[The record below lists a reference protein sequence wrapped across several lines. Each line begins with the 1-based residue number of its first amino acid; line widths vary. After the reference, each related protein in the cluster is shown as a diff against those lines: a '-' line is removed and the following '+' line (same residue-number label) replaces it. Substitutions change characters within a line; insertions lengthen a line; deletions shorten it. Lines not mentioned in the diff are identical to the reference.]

1 MDESNKINK
10 TLLILDGFAVIFRVY
25 YSRQPMS
32 TSTGITTTIV
42 QGLLSILFKLI
53 NEVNPSHIILAMD
66 SKGPTFRHEEYPE
79 YKAGRDPAPPDL
91 TEQIPTLEKVINS
104 FGIPI
109 YSVEKYE
116 ADDLIGTISSSNLT
130 KDFKKIIVS
139 GDKDLFQLI
148 DENTSI
154 WYSSPNRFSSD
165 RLVSSDTYQD
175 EKGFEGI
182 SPKNVPDLKGLAGDS
197 SEKIKGIPGIGQKVA
212 ISLLN
217 KYKDLDKIYENIDQ
231 IPDLE
236 IRGAS
241 RVQSLLSQ
249 YKENAYQSR
258 MLATINTKAPL
269 NLDIAESEFWDFEKK
284 EVVENLTEL
293 ELMSLIKRIPT
304 KEDKQETILPK
315 INGEYRCVNNEAM
328 INLLEKL
335 VLNKKNFSF
344 DTETTSLNPFEA
356 ELVGISISTDTETGW
371 YIPVNHS
378 IGENISTQNLAK
390 IKRLFE
396 DPAIEKYA
404 HNANYDL
411 SVLVNNNFEVNN
423 LSSNSL

>member
-1 MDESNKINK
+1 M
-10 TLLILDGFAVIFRVY
+10 
-25 YSRQPMS
+25 
-32 TSTGITTTIV
+32 
-42 QGLLSILFKLI
+42 
-53 NEVNPSHIILAMD
+53 
-66 SKGPTFRHEEYPE
+66 
-79 YKAGRDPAPPDL
+79 
-91 TEQIPTLEKVINS
+91 
-104 FGIPI
+104 
-109 YSVEKYE
+109 
-116 ADDLIGTISSSNLT
+116 IGTISSSNLT

-197 SEKIKGIPGIGQKVA
+197 SDNIKGIPGIGQKVA

-217 KYKDLDKIYENIDQ
+217 KYKDLDTIYENIDQ

-269 NLDIAESEFWDFEKK
+269 NLDIAESEFWDFEKR
-284 EVVENLTEL
+284 
-293 ELMSLIKRIPT
+293 SR
-304 KEDKQETILPK
+304 
-315 INGEYRCVNNEAM
+315 
-328 INLLEKL
+328 
-335 VLNKKNFSF
+335 
-344 DTETTSLNPFEA
+344 
-356 ELVGISISTDTETGW
+356 
-371 YIPVNHS
+371 
-378 IGENISTQNLAK
+378 
-390 IKRLFE
+390 
-396 DPAIEKYA
+396 
-404 HNANYDL
+404 
-411 SVLVNNNFEVNN
+411 
-423 LSSNSL
+423 

>member
-1 MDESNKINK
+1 MD
-10 TLLILDGFAVIFRVY
+10 T
-25 YSRQPMS
+25 
-32 TSTGITTTIV
+32 
-42 QGLLSILFKLI
+42 
-53 NEVNPSHIILAMD
+53 
-66 SKGPTFRHEEYPE
+66 
-79 YKAGRDPAPPDL
+79 
-91 TEQIPTLEKVINS
+91 
-104 FGIPI
+104 
-109 YSVEKYE
+109 
-116 ADDLIGTISSSNLT
+116 
-130 KDFKKIIVS
+130 
-139 GDKDLFQLI
+139 
-148 DENTSI
+148 
-154 WYSSPNRFSSD
+154 
-165 RLVSSDTYQD
+165 
-175 EKGFEGI
+175 
-182 SPKNVPDLKGLAGDS
+182 
-197 SEKIKGIPGIGQKVA
+197 
-212 ISLLN
+212 
-217 KYKDLDKIYENIDQ
+217 IYENIDQ

-315 INGEYRCVNNEAM
+315 INGEYRCVNNETM

-335 VLNKKNFSF
+335 VLNKKFFSF